1 MYRNTQWID
10 EVKDQDTEEVIQEG
24 TPQSAGNFNNMEHGI
39 SDAHLAAALL
49 IIQSGLTADQVAT
62 EEKTVTLSN
71 SQSYPFNNST
81 QTIALSTVRNFTDY
95 TVEAEITDHDG
106 NVGDVR
112 IFDRMLNGFKV
123 AYDGSAKSATI
134 KLRIKGGMK
143 PWQKPAK

>member
-62 EEKTVTLSN
+62 EEKAVTLSN

-106 NVGDVR
+106 NVGDVK

-134 KLRIKGGMK
+134 KLRIKGGM
-143 PWQKPAK
+143 

>member
-1 MYRNTQWID
+1 MYRNTHWID
-10 EVKDQDTEEVIQEG
+10 EVKDQETEEVIQEG
-24 TPQSAGNFNNMEHGI
+24 TPQSAGNFNNMEGGI
-39 SDAHLAAALL
+39 SDAYLAAALL

-81 QTIALSTVRNFTDY
+81 QTIALNTVRNFTDY
-95 TVEAEITDHDG
+95 TVEAEITAHDG

-134 KLRIKGGMK
+134 KLRIKGGM
-143 PWQKPAK
+143 

>member
-1 MYRNTQWID
+1 MYRNTHWID
-10 EVKDQDTEEVIQEG
+10 EVKDQETEEVIQEG
-24 TPQSAGNFNNMEHGI
+24 TPQSAGNFNNMEGGI

-95 TVEAEITDHDG
+95 TVEAEITAHDG

-134 KLRIKGGMK
+134 KLRIKGGM
-143 PWQKPAK
+143 

>member
-1 MYRNTQWID
+1 MYRNTHWID
-10 EVKDQDTEEVIQEG
+10 EVKDQETEEVIQEG
-24 TPQSAGNFNNMEHGI
+24 TPQSAGHFNNMEGGI

-49 IIQSGLTADQVAT
+49 IIQGGLTAAQVEV

-81 QTIALSTVRNFTDY
+81 QTIALSRVRNFTDY

-134 KLRIKGGMK
+134 KLRIKGGM
-143 PWQKPAK
+143 

>member
-1 MYRNTQWID
+1 MYRNTHWID
-10 EVKDQDTEEVIQEG
+10 EVLDQDTEEVIEEG

-81 QTIALSTVRNFTDY
+81 QTIALSRVRNFTDY
-95 TVEAEITDHDG
+95 TVEAEVLDHSG

-134 KLRIKGGMK
+134 KLRIKGGM
-143 PWQKPAK
+143 

>member
-62 EEKTVTLSN
+62 EEKAVTLSN

-95 TVEAEITDHDG
+95 TVEAEITAHDG

-112 IFDRMLNGFKV
+112 IFDRMLNGFKI
-123 AYDGSAKSATI
+123 AYDGSAKTATV
-134 KLRIKGGMK
+134 KLRIKGGM
-143 PWQKPAK
+143 

>member
-1 MYRNTQWID
+1 MYRNTHWID
-10 EVKDQDTEEVIQEG
+10 EVKDQETEEVIQEG
-24 TPQSAGNFNNMEHGI
+24 TPQSAGNFNNMEGGI

-81 QTIALSTVRNFTDY
+81 QTIALSTVRNFRDY
-95 TVEAEITDHDG
+95 TVEAEVLEHSG

-134 KLRIKGGMK
+134 KLRIKGGM
-143 PWQKPAK
+143 

>member
-62 EEKTVTLSN
+62 EEKAVTLSN

-81 QTIALSTVRNFTDY
+81 QTIALSRVRNFTDY

-106 NVGDVR
+106 NVGDVK

-134 KLRIKGGMK
+134 KLRIKGGM
-143 PWQKPAK
+143 

>member
-49 IIQSGLTADQVAT
+49 IIQGGLTAAQVEV

-81 QTIALSTVRNFTDY
+81 QTIALSRVRNFTDY

-106 NVGDVR
+106 NVGDVK

-123 AYDGSAKSATI
+123 AYDGSAKKATI
-134 KLRIKGGMK
+134 KLRIKGGM
-143 PWQKPAK
+143 

>member
-49 IIQSGLTADQVAT
+49 IIQSSLTADQVAT
-62 EEKTVTLSN
+62 EEKAVTLSN

-81 QTIALSTVRNFTDY
+81 QTIALSRVRNFTDY

-134 KLRIKGGMK
+134 KLRIKGGM
-143 PWQKPAK
+143 

>member
-62 EEKTVTLSN
+62 EEKAVTLSN

-81 QTIALSTVRNFTDY
+81 QTIALSRVRHVTDY

-134 KLRIKGGMK
+134 KLRIKGGM
-143 PWQKPAK
+143 

>member
-1 MYRNTQWID
+1 MYRNTHWID
-10 EVKDQDTEEVIQEG
+10 EVKDQETEEVIQEG
-24 TPQSAGNFNNMEHGI
+24 TPQSAGHFNNMEGGI

-49 IIQSGLTADQVAT
+49 IIQGGLTAAQVEV

-106 NVGDVR
+106 NVGDVK

-123 AYDGSAKSATI
+123 AYDGSAKTATV
-134 KLRIKGGMK
+134 KLRIKGGM
-143 PWQKPAK
+143 

>member
-1 MYRNTQWID
+1 MYRNTHWID
-10 EVKDQDTEEVIQEG
+10 EVKDQETEEVIQEG
-24 TPQSAGNFNNMEHGI
+24 TPQSAGNFNNMEGGI

-81 QTIALSTVRNFTDY
+81 QTIALSSVRNFTDY

-134 KLRIKGGMK
+134 KLRIKGGM
-143 PWQKPAK
+143 

>member
-62 EEKTVTLSN
+62 EEKAVTLSN

-81 QTIALSTVRNFTDY
+81 QTIALNT
-95 TVEAEITDHDG
+95 DG

-134 KLRIKGGMK
+134 KLRIKGGM
-143 PWQKPAK
+143 

>member
-1 MYRNTQWID
+1 MYRNTQWLD
-10 EVKDQDTEEVIQEG
+10 EVKDIDTGELIQEG
-24 TPQSAGNFNNMEHGI
+24 TDQSAGHFNNMEGGI

-49 IIQSGLTADQVAT
+49 IIQGGLTAAQVEV

-81 QTIALSTVRNFTDY
+81 QTIALSRVRNFTDY

-134 KLRIKGGMK
+134 KLRIKGGM
-143 PWQKPAK
+143 

>member
-62 EEKTVTLSN
+62 EEKAVTLSN

-81 QTIALSTVRNFTDY
+81 QTIALSRVRNFTDY

-106 NVGDVR
+106 NVGEVR

-134 KLRIKGGMK
+134 KLRIKGGM
-143 PWQKPAK
+143 

>member
-1 MYRNTQWID
+1 MYRNTHWID
-10 EVKDQDTEEVIQEG
+10 EVKDQETEEVIQEG
-24 TPQSAGNFNNMEHGI
+24 TPQSAGNFNNMEGGI

-81 QTIALSTVRNFTDY
+81 QTIALSSVRNFTDY
-95 TVEAEITDHDG
+95 TVEAEITAHDG

-134 KLRIKGGMK
+134 KLRIKGGM
-143 PWQKPAK
+143 

>member
-1 MYRNTQWID
+1 MYRNTHWID
-10 EVKDQDTEEVIQEG
+10 EVKDQETEEVIQEG
-24 TPQSAGNFNNMEHGI
+24 TPQSAGNFNNMEGGI

-81 QTIALSTVRNFTDY
+81 QTIALSRVRNFTDY

-134 KLRIKGGMK
+134 KLRIKGGM
-143 PWQKPAK
+143 

>member
-39 SDAHLAAALL
+39 SDAHLATALL

-62 EEKTVTLSN
+62 EEKAVTLSN

-81 QTIALSTVRNFTDY
+81 QTIALSRVINFTDY

-134 KLRIKGGMK
+134 KLRIKGGM
-143 PWQKPAK
+143 

>member
-1 MYRNTQWID
+1 MYRNTHWID
-10 EVKDQDTEEVIQEG
+10 EVKDQETEEVIQEG
-24 TPQSAGNFNNMEHGI
+24 TPQSAGNFNNMEGGI

-62 EEKTVTLSN
+62 EEKAVTLSN

-81 QTIALSTVRNFTDY
+81 QTIALSRVRNFTDY
-95 TVEAEITDHDG
+95 TVEAEITAHDG

-134 KLRIKGGMK
+134 KLRIKGGM
-143 PWQKPAK
+143 

>member
-24 TPQSAGNFNNMEHGI
+24 TPQSAGNFNNMEGGI

-81 QTIALSTVRNFTDY
+81 QTIALSRVRNFTDY
-95 TVEAEITDHDG
+95 TVEAEITAHDG

-134 KLRIKGGMK
+134 KLRIKGGM
-143 PWQKPAK
+143 

>member
-49 IIQSGLTADQVAT
+49 IIQSGLTADHVAT
-62 EEKTVTLSN
+62 EEKAVTLSN

-81 QTIALSTVRNFTDY
+81 QTIALSRVRNFTDY

-123 AYDGSAKSATI
+123 AYDGSAKTATV
-134 KLRIKGGMK
+134 KLRIKGGM
-143 PWQKPAK
+143 

>member
-1 MYRNTQWID
+1 MYRNTHWID
-10 EVKDQDTEEVIQEG
+10 EVKDQETEEVIQEG
-24 TPQSAGNFNNMEHGI
+24 TPQSAGNFNNMEGGI

-95 TVEAEITDHDG
+95 TVEGEVLEHSG

-134 KLRIKGGMK
+134 KLRIKGGM
-143 PWQKPAK
+143 